1 MAFLQT
7 HTNTFFKSLIMKLN
21 SRFFILTFVLF
32 IYTTALTA
40 QRKDYTPEL
49 YVGANFGATASMVNF
64 DPAVEQSCLQ
74 AYNGGLV
81 FRYIAQKSLGFQSEL
96 NYSQRGW
103 NEVDGNYA
111 RQLNYIE
118 LPIMTHFNF
127 GKKFR
132 FFFNIGPKFSYLI
145 SEKVLIN
152 NNIDN
157 TIEQHAKSAENKLD
171 YGFCGGFGFLFNL
184 KGQVIQIDTR
194 VNYSMTDVFSNAKKD
209 YFAASNNMNLSV
221 NIGWLMQMKNK
232 KNLSR

>member
-1 MAFLQT
+1 MSQL
-7 HTNTFFKSLIMKLN
+7 MKLN
-21 SRFFILTFVLF
+21 SGFFILTALIFIFTSVLS
-32 IYTTALTA
+32 A
-40 QRKDYTPEL
+40 QRKEYIPEL
-49 YVGANFGATASMVNF
+49 YVGVNFGATGSMVNF
-64 DPAVEQSCLQ
+64 DPAVEQSYLQ

-103 NEVDGNYA
+103 NESDGNYT

-118 LPIMTHFNF
+118 LPILTHFNF
-127 GKKFR
+127 GNKFR

-152 NNIDN
+152 NNIEN
-157 TIEQHAKSAENKLD
+157 TLEQHAEAVQNKLD
-171 YGFCGGFGFLFNL
+171 YGFCGGIGFLLNL
-184 KGQVIQIDTR
+184 KGQVIQFDAR
-194 VNYSMTDVFSNAKKD
+194 ANYSMTNVFSNAKKD
-209 YFAASNNMNLSV
+209 YFATSNNMNVSV